1 MTLLI
6 VLAISLAS
14 GAAAKAVG
22 LPSVE
27 VLGPEGGDVR
37 SLAVHADR
45 PSSVFLGTADG
56 QIFVSTNLGDSW
68 KKLMP
73 GLNRRNLVVDNL
85 VFDPQDADTLYA
97 ATWELK
103 SDKGWL
109 FRTRDG
115 GQSWQEVDLGRYG
128 SAIRAVAV
136 APSNPRVVALGI
148 TEGVILSQDGG
159 NTWDRI
165 TRGYRS
171 LYHVES
177 LAFDPVDAQSLYV
190 GTWRLGWKTLD
201 SGQSWEPIH
210 KGMLFDS
217 DVFSLLVDPTDPEVL
232 YSSACTGIY
241 KSVNRGLRWT
251 RLKRGLPKKAKR
263 TRTLHLDHSNPGTI
277 YAGTTAGL
285 FKSTDAGAHWR
296 PLVSDL
302 VVNTIA
308 VSPQDSRII
317 LVGTDDAGILKS
329 QDGGSTFQPSNRGF
343 VYRQVP
349 VIAAAPSQPGI
360 YYASVVSDGSHGGFF
375 VSRNGGFRWK
385 AHNEGLGAAVA
396 DIRVILPASFGQLVY
411 LGTARGVFAGQPGQ
425 ESWASIEATSELTV
439 LDLAFSDKDERG
451 LFLATTGGIFSW
463 SLGDETLHEL
473 VLPLYEGS
481 VNTVFYDQPTGH
493 LLVGTE
499 VGLFQSRNEGRTWLR
514 EVDGL
519 PSSSIHILRKTGRRF
534 FCGTR
539 AGLFFSEDHGET
551 WSRCEDVYPID
562 VNTLQTNP
570 LVQEQIVAAG
580 SLTGHLFYSWD
591 GGDSWSSMDLGSN
604 RSAIAAFAFGRFG
617 DVLAGT
623 LSEGVYRIRRFQS
636 AFSESP

>member
-1 MTLLI
+1 MTLLV
-6 VLAISLAS
+6 VLATLLAVGS
-14 GAAAKAVG
+14 TAKSAG
-22 LPSVE
+22 LPSVV

-45 PSSVFLGTADG
+45 PNSFFLGTADG
-56 QIFVSTNLGDSW
+56 QIRVSRNSGDSW
-68 KKLMP
+68 KQLTP

-115 GQSWQEVDLGRYG
+115 GESWHEVHLGRYS
-128 SAIRAVAV
+128 SAIRAAAV
-136 APSNPRVVALGI
+136 APSDPRVVALGI
-148 TEGVILSQDGG
+148 TEGVIISQDEG

-177 LAFDPVDAQSLYV
+177 LAFDPVDAQTLYV
-190 GTWRLGWKTLD
+190 GTWHLGWKTLD
-201 SGQSWEPIH
+201 SGQSWKPIH

-217 DVFSLLVDPTDPEVL
+217 DMFSLLVDTTDPEVL

-241 KSVNRGLRWT
+241 KSVNGGLRWT
-251 RLKRGLPKKAKR
+251 HLKRGLPKKAKR
-263 TRTLHLDHSNPGTI
+263 TRTLHLDPSSPGTI

-285 FKSTDAGAHWR
+285 FRSTDAGAHWR
-296 PLVSDL
+296 PLVSNV

-308 VSPQDSRII
+308 VNPQNSRII

-329 QDGGSTFQPSNRGF
+329 QDGGATFQPSNRGF

-349 VIAAAPSQPGI
+349 VIAAAPSDPGI
-360 YYASVVSDGSHGGFF
+360 YYVSVVSDGSHGGFF

-385 AHNEGLGAAVA
+385 SHNEGLGTAGA
-396 DIRVILPASFGQLVY
+396 DIRVILPASLGQSVY
-411 LGTARGVFAGQPGQ
+411 LGTSRGVFRGQPGREPWQ
-425 ESWASIEATSELTV
+425 NIEATSELTV
-439 LDLAFSDKDERG
+439 LDLTFSDKDERG
-451 LFLATTGGIFSW
+451 LFLATTEGFFLW
-463 SLGDETLHEL
+463 ALGDETLHEL
-473 VLPLYEGS
+473 VLPLYQGS
-481 VNTVFYDQPTGH
+481 VNTVFYDRPTGH

-499 VGLFQSRNEGRTWLR
+499 VGLFRSRNEGRTW
-514 EVDGL
+514 EIKVDGL
-519 PSSSIHILRKTGRRF
+519 PSSSIHILRKAGRRF

-539 AGLFFSEDHGET
+539 AGLFFSENHGET
-551 WSRCEDVYPID
+551 WSRCGDVYPID
-562 VNTLQTNP
+562 INTLQTNP
-570 LVQEQIVAAG
+570 LVQEQIVAAS

-591 GGDSWSSMDLGSN
+591 GGDNWSVMNLGSN
-604 RSAIAAFAFGRFG
+604 RSAIASFAFGRFG

-623 LSEGVYRIRRFQS
+623 LSEGVYKIQSFQS